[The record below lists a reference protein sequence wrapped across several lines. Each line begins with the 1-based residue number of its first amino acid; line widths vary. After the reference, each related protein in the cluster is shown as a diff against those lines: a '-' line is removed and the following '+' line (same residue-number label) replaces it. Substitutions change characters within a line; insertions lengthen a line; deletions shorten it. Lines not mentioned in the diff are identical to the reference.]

1 LPRSEANVIRRK
13 ILLLILAL
21 SLPQAANAADGQLIV
36 LNKSGASASILDLE
50 NGSELA
56 RIEVGVGPH
65 EVAVSPDGALA
76 VVANYG
82 DRNPGNTLSVID
94 LTEREVIRTIDL
106 GENRRPHG
114 ILYIDETNVLVT
126 TEDSR
131 QLLKVNVETGEIVAA
146 METGGAVGHMVAVS
160 QDGSRAFVPHMYSDN
175 VAVLDLESG
184 ERIALIPLGEQPE
197 GIDSRPGHPE
207 IWITNRAGN
216 TVSVLHAQTLEVI
229 ETIAC
234 ADFPIRLKFTPDGKY
249 ALVSNARS
257 GDVAVFDADERK
269 EAHRIAMLAESVA
282 DKDERLFG
290 EQFGDSPTPVGIVVH
305 PDGNR
310 AYVANTNADVISVID
325 LKDFEL
331 VDRLV
336 AGEEPDGM
344 AWSPGY

>member
-1 LPRSEANVIRRK
+1 MALVVLIVTLLVLPATVF
-13 ILLLILAL
+13 
-21 SLPQAANAADGQLIV
+21 AADGELIV

-50 NGSELA
+50 DGGEVA

-65 EVAVSPDGALA
+65 EAAVSPDAAIA

-94 LTEREVIRTIDL
+94 LVERKLVRTIDL
-106 GENRRPHG
+106 GDNHRPHG
-114 ILYIDETNVLVT
+114 IVFIDDAHVLVT

-131 QLLKVNVETGEIVAA
+131 RLLEVHVESGKLVSA

-160 QDGSRAFVPHMYSDN
+160 DDGLRAFVPHMYSDN
-175 VAVLDLESG
+175 VAVFDLATG
-184 ERIALIPLGEQPE
+184 ERIASIPLGEQPE
-197 GIDSRPGHPE
+197 GIDARPGHPE
-207 IWITNRAGN
+207 VWITNRAGN
-216 TVSVLHAQTLEVI
+216 SVSVLDTRTLEVI
-229 ETIAC
+229 EAIAC

-257 GDVAVFDADERK
+257 GDVVVFDADERK
-269 EAHRIAMLAESVA
+269 EVHRIAMLAESVA

-290 EQFGDSPTPVGIVVH
+290 EQFGDSPTPVGIVIH
-305 PDGNR
+305 PDGNQ

-325 LKDFEL
+325 LRKFEL

-344 AWSPGY
+344 AWSPRH

>member
-1 LPRSEANVIRRK
+1 MQFRF
-13 ILLLILAL
+13 LILAL
-21 SLPQAANAADGQLIV
+21 VLLIPATVLAADGELIV

-50 NGSELA
+50 DGSEVA

-65 EVAVSPDGALA
+65 EVAVSPDATIA

-94 LTEREVIRTIDL
+94 LAEREVIATIDL
-106 GENRRPHG
+106 GGNRRPHG
-114 ILYIDETNVLVT
+114 ILFIDDAYVLVT

-131 QLLKVNVETGEIVAA
+131 QLLKVDVRKAEIVSA

-160 QDGSRAFVPHMYSDN
+160 GDGSRAFVPHMYSDN
-175 VAVLDLESG
+175 VAVFDLATG
-184 ERIALIPLGEQPE
+184 ERIASIPLGEQPE
-197 GIDSRPGHPE
+197 GIDARPGHPE
-207 IWITNRAGN
+207 VWITNRAGN
-216 TVSVLHAQTLEVI
+216 SVSVLDTQTLEVI

-257 GDVAVFDADERK
+257 GDVVVFDAAER
-269 EAHRIAMLAESVA
+269 EEVHRIAMLAESVA

-290 EQFGDSPTPVGIVVH
+290 EQFGDSPTPVGIVIH
-305 PDGNR
+305 PDGHH

-325 LKDFEL
+325 LKKFEL

-344 AWSPGY
+344 AWSPRH

>member
-1 LPRSEANVIRRK
+1 MVLVGLLVALLVLPATV
-13 ILLLILAL
+13 L
-21 SLPQAANAADGQLIV
+21 AADGELIV

-50 NGSELA
+50 DGSELA
-56 RIEVGVGPH
+56 RIDVGVGPH
-65 EVAVSPDGALA
+65 EATVSPDGSTV
-76 VVANYG
+76 VVADYG

-94 LTEREVIRTIDL
+94 LAERKLVRTIDL
-106 GENRRPHG
+106 GDNRRPHG
-114 ILYIDETNVLVT
+114 ILFIDEAHVLVT

-131 QLLKVNVETGEIVAA
+131 RLLKVHVESGEIVAA

-160 QDGSRAFVPHMYSDN
+160 GDGSRAFVPHMYSDN

-184 ERIALIPLGEQPE
+184 ERTELIPLGEQPE
-197 GIDSRPGHPE
+197 GIDARPGHPE

-216 TVSVLHAQTLEVI
+216 SVSILHAQTLEVLA
-229 ETIAC
+229 TLDC
-234 ADFPIRLKFTPDGKY
+234 ADFPIRLKFTPDGQY

-257 GDVAVFDADERK
+257 GDVVVFDA
-269 EAHRIAMLAESVA
+269 EARSEVHRIPMLAESVA

-305 PDGNR
+305 PDGKS

-325 LKDFEL
+325 LEKFEL

-344 AWSPGY
+344 AWAPGHSSPGAELR